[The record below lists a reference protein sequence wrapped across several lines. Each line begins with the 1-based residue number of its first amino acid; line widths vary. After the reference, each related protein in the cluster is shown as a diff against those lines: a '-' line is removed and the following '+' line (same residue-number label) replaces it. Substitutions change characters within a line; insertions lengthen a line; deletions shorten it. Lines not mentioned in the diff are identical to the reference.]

1 MAPHHDTSFDELFKA
16 HPLPMWVYDLETLR
30 FLAVN
35 RAATCHYG
43 FSEGE
48 FLSMTLAD
56 LRPSEELPRL
66 YEMLASLTPDSHGHG
81 SLWRHRKK
89 DGSLIDV
96 EITYHPIR
104 YQGRAARFVLALD
117 VTEQLQAQRKIARLN
132 RIYAVFSG
140 ISAAIV
146 RLRDRAALFREACRL
161 ATVEGGMLAACIEL
175 ADSDGRTLKP
185 FADAGKPLPARLRDP
200 ESCWPAQR
208 ALREHQPVIL
218 NDVCAQDGLGP
229 FQGELARAGVCSLA
243 SYPFIVNGRVVAVL
257 TLFADSAGVFDTE
270 LQKVLSELIGDL
282 DFALLFLEREDQ
294 ISYLAYHDVLTAL
307 PNRRLFMDRLGQL
320 LAATPAY
327 PLAVVMLDI
336 DRFGHINNAL
346 GRHAGDALLTEV
358 ARRLTTSLPENASVA
373 RTGGDSFSLVL
384 TDLPRTEDAVHILQN
399 RVLEPLAAP
408 FLLDGQEVRSSVR
421 AGLALHPTDG
431 KDAESLFRHAESAL
445 KNAKRSGQR
454 YLFYAPKMNAAL
466 AARLTLENQLQTA
479 LAENQFDVYYQ
490 PRVNIRSGRITSAEA
505 LIRWRHPKGEVV
517 GPVDFIPLAE
527 ETGLIGMI
535 GTWVIEEVC
544 AQQARWLEA
553 DEHVVPVAV
562 NLSAMQSTH
571 GDLLR
576 DLRVPIE
583 RNMLPHGLIEFEL
596 TETAVMHN
604 PDEAEANLNALKGF
618 GVQLSLDDFGT
629 GYSSLSQLKRFPF
642 DFVKIDRSFV
652 AEVDSS
658 PNDEAIAAAIIAMAH
673 SLGLRVVAEG
683 VETESQLGV
692 LRKLECDEMQGY
704 LFSAPLP
711 PEQFIQLL
719 RRPHAPLPA

>member
-1 MAPHHDTSFDELFKA
+1 MAPTHDTSFNDLFKA

-35 RAATCHYG
+35 LAAISHYG
-43 FSEGE
+43 YSEAE
-48 FLSMTLAD
+48 FLGMTLAD
-56 LRPSEELPRL
+56 LRPSEELPRM
-66 YEMLASLTPDSHGHG
+66 YQMLATTPADSHGQG
-81 SLWRHRKK
+81 TVWRHCKK
-89 DGSLIDV
+89 DGSPIEV
-96 EITYHPIR
+96 EITFHPLR
-104 YQGRAARFVLALD
+104 YQGRDARFVLALD
-117 VTEQLQAQRKIARLN
+117 VTARLEAERKIARLN

-175 ADSDGRTLKP
+175 ADNDGRTLRP
-185 FADAGKPLPARLRDP
+185 FADAGKPLPSRLRDP

-208 ALREHQPVIL
+208 ALREQQPVIL
-218 NDVCAQDGLGP
+218 NDVCTDSGLGQ
-229 FQGELARAGVCSLA
+229 FRIDLARAGVCSLA
-243 SYPFIVNGRVVAVL
+243 AYPFIVNGRVVAVL
-257 TLFADSAGVFDTE
+257 TLFADGTNVFDAE
-270 LQKVLSELIGDL
+270 LQKVMSELIGDL

-294 ISYLAYHDVLTAL
+294 ISYLALHDVLTGL

-320 LAATPAY
+320 LAASGER
-327 PLAVVMLDI
+327 PLAMVALDI
-336 DRFGHINNAL
+336 DRFAHINNAL

-358 ARRLTTSLPENASVA
+358 ARRLALSLPDTASVS
-373 RTGGDSFSLVL
+373 RVGGDAFALVL
-384 TDLPRTEDAVHILQN
+384 TDLARTEDALRLLQEQ
-399 RVLEPLAAP
+399 VLEPLAAP
-408 FLLDGQEVRSSVR
+408 VPLDGQEIRISVS

-431 KDAESLFRHAESAL
+431 SDAESLYRHAESAL

-454 YLFYAPKMNAAL
+454 YLFYAPQMNAAL
-466 AARLTLENQLQTA
+466 AARLAMENQLQTA

-490 PRVNIRSGRITSAEA
+490 PRVHIRSGRITSAEA

-535 GTWVIEEVC
+535 GAWVIEEVC

-571 GDLLR
+571 SNMLR
-576 DLRVPIE
+576 DLRAPIE
-583 RNMLPHGLIEFEL
+583 RHMLPHGLIEFEL
-596 TETAVMHN
+596 TETAIMHN
-604 PDEAEANLNALKGF
+604 PDEAAANLNALKGF

-629 GYSSLSQLKRFPF
+629 GYSSLAQLKRFPF

-658 PNDEAIAAAIIAMAH
+658 ANDQAIAAAIVAMAH
-673 SLGLRVVAEG
+673 SLNLRVVAEG
-683 VETESQLGV
+683 VEKESQLDV

-704 LFSAPLP
+704 LFSPPLP
-711 PEQFIQLL
+711 PEQFAQLL
-719 RRPHAPLPA
+719 RREPRPQ